1 MSSNS
6 IKVFAP
12 ASISNVGP
20 GFDIMGFAIEKPG
33 DEIVLKKSS
42 NSGIAISKITGDNGK
57 LPYDIKKNTASV
69 AILSL
74 MKKYKINTGLN
85 VEIRKKMGLG
95 SGLGSSAASAVAAVY
110 AANKL
115 LDLRLSKDELLE
127 HAIAGERVASQ
138 AVHADNVAPALY
150 GGFILISGYDP
161 INIVKIKTQ
170 NNLYCTVIYPH
181 VVIKTSEARKK
192 LPKSVPLKKTITH
205 AGHASGLIYGLAT
218 GDMKLISDSLIDNI
232 IEPVR
237 SKLIPGY
244 DEIKKAAIDCGA
256 LGCSISGSG
265 PSMFALSTNKATAEN
280 IAAATQR
287 VVNNLGLKSSVY
299 ISKINKRGPKVI
311 G

>member
-1 MSSNS
+1 MSSTS

-12 ASISNVGP
+12 ASVSNVGP
-20 GFDIMGFAIEKPG
+20 GFDIMGFAIDKPG
-33 DEIVLKKSS
+33 DEIVLRKSS
-42 NSGIAISKITGDNGK
+42 TKKIIISKISGDGGK

-85 VEIRKKMGLG
+85 IEIRKKMGLG

-115 LDLRLSKDELLE
+115 LELRLNKDELLE

-150 GGFILISGYDP
+150 GGFILISGYQP
-161 INIVKIKTQ
+161 INIVKIKTP

-181 VVIKTSEARKK
+181 VVIKTSEARKI

-218 GDMKLISDSLIDNI
+218 GDMNLISNSLIDNI

-244 DEIKKAAIDCGA
+244 DEIKQAALNSGA

-265 PSMFALSTNKATAEN
+265 PSMFALSTNKLTAEN
-280 IAAATQR
+280 IAAITQR
-287 VVNNLGLKSSVY
+287 VVKKLGLKSSVY
-299 ISKINKRGPKVI
+299 ISKINKRGPKII

>member
-1 MSSNS
+1 MSSKS
-6 IKVFAP
+6 IRVFAP
-12 ASISNVGP
+12 ASVSNVGP

-33 DEIVLKKSS
+33 DEIILKKSS
-42 NSGIAISKITGDNGK
+42 SKKLVISKITGDGGK

-74 MKKYKINTGLN
+74 MKKYEISTGINI
-85 VEIRKKMGLG
+85 EIRKKMGLG

-115 LDLRLSKDELLE
+115 LGLRLNKDELLE

-138 AVHADNVAPALY
+138 AIHADNVAPALY
-150 GGFILISGYDP
+150 GGFILISGYEP
-161 INIVKIKTQ
+161 INIIKIKTP

-181 VVIKTSEARKK
+181 IVIKTCEARKI
-192 LPKSVPLKKTITH
+192 LPKCVPLKKTITH
-205 AGHASGLIYGLAT
+205 AGNASGLIYGLASN
-218 GDMKLISDSLIDNI
+218 DMSLISRSLSDHI

-244 DEIKKAAIDCGA
+244 DEIKTAALNSGA

-265 PSMFALSTNKATAEN
+265 PSMFALSTNKITADN
-280 IAAATQR
+280 IAAATEK
-287 VVNNLGLKSSVY
+287 VVKNMGLKCNVY
-299 ISKINKRGPKVI
+299 VSKINKRGPKVI